1 MSTSIPVMLALLR
14 STSQK
19 LSLPSPVLL
28 DASLHLRRFFLANA
42 ANQSQGILHP
52 QGLLSLQEKVC
63 IMSACLYLAGK
74 VNEEEGRVRLRDYL
88 NVSFFACKEALYLE

>member
-1 MSTSIPVMLALLR
+1 MLALLR

-28 DASLHLRRFFLANA
+28 DASLHLRRYYIANA
-42 ANQSQGILHP
+42 ANQN
-52 QGLLSLQEKVC
+52 QGLQVLSLQERVC
-63 IMSACLYLAGK
+63 VMSACLYLAGK

-88 NVSFFACKEALYLE
+88 NVSFYACKEALYHD

>member
-1 MSTSIPVMLALLR
+1 MLALLR

-28 DASLHLRRFFLANA
+28 DASLHLRRYFIANA
-42 ANQSQGILHP
+42 ANQSQGVP
-52 QGLLSLQEKVC
+52 SLQERVC
-63 IMSACLYLAGK
+63 VMSACLYLAGK

-88 NVSFFACKEALYLE
+88 NVSFYACKEALYHE